1 MIVRRQVLAVAAVL
15 AVALACWIILLR
27 GVSMMGG
34 PARFVGVWV
43 TMMAAMMLPAAGP
56 MVAAYTGIGRER
68 ASVSAFVLGY
78 LAVWTA
84 CGLAV
89 YGIGLQLPERRW
101 LAAAGLIGA
110 GVYQLTPLK
119 DACLRRCRA
128 PLGFVARRWRGGRR
142 GAFSMGAEHG
152 AWCVGC
158 CAGLMAALFALG
170 IMNLAWMAAV
180 ALLILVEKAIPGGA
194 ALARAT
200 GVGLIAAGV
209 VVLA

>member
-1 MIVRRQVLAVAAVL
+1 MDHNCDLAPAGPRGCGCARGRVGVLV
-15 AVALACWIILLR
+15 CWVILLR

-34 PARFVGVWV
+34 RVTFVGVWV
-43 TMMAAMMLPAAGP
+43 TMMAAMMLPAAAP
-56 MVAAYTGIGRER
+56 MVAAYAGIGRER

-84 CGLAV
+84 CGFAV
-89 YGIGLQLPERRW
+89 YWVGLELPDWGW

-128 PLGFVARRWRGGRR
+128 PLGFVTRRWRSGRG

-152 AWCVGC
+152 AWCAGC
-158 CAGLMAALFALG
+158 CAD
-170 IMNLAWMAAV
+170 
-180 ALLILVEKAIPGGA
+180 
-194 ALARAT
+194 
-200 GVGLIAAGV
+200 
-209 VVLA
+209 